1 MKRILLAED
10 HIITQEGTKHV
21 LLKHLTEVEIFTVEN
36 FEEALNIVSRQFLDL
51 LILDVEISGEQK
63 LNMIEVLRIKNP
75 KLPIL
80 VFSGL
85 DENLYALPLLRAG
98 ADGYLHKSSTAKEFI
113 EAIEIIFSN
122 KKYLS
127 PQMIQQNIRQIT
139 QSSRSTTAPLD
150 MLTKRETEVI
160 YLLARGNT
168 NSQISRTLFLSK
180 SAISIYKSKA
190 FQKLGLKNVIEL
202 SAFLELNG

>member
-36 FEEALNIVSRQFLDL
+36 FEEALNIVSRQILDL

-139 QSSRSTTAPLD
+139 QSSRSTTTPLD